1 MVVNLKKYRDFL
13 LSKEAEKRYLESKK
27 EDIGGEL
34 STLQQSLSDL
44 TEAQDIMNAVGVLAQ
59 TEVKEVIES
68 LVTKALQSIYGPEY
82 SFEIENAVLRNQPE
96 TYFYVV
102 INGVRNS
109 LREELGGGVV
119 DTVGFA
125 LRVILWALQSARTDN
140 ILILDEPMRNLRDP
154 DRLIQFGQ
162 LIREIS
168 SMLNLQ
174 FVINSNEAL
183 LKEVGDVVFEVSKF
197 GNESKVVKYAKNP
210 IP

>member
-1 MVVNLKKYRDFL
+1 MIDLKKYRDFL
-13 LSKEAEKRYLESKK
+13 LSKDAEKRYLENKRVVISK
-27 EDIGGEL
+27 EL
-34 STLQQSLSDL
+34 FDLQQSLSDL

-125 LRVILWALQSARTDN
+125 LRVILWALQNTRTDN
-140 ILILDEPMRNLRDP
+140 VLILDEPFRNLSRNH
-154 DRLIQFGQ
+154 IGQ
-162 LIREIS
+162 VKEMIKYLS
-168 SMLNLQ
+168 
-174 FVINSNEAL
+174 EAL
-183 LKEVGDVVFEVSKF
+183 GLQIIIVSHIEELGEEAGAVFCVEQINGTSFVK
-197 GNESKVVKYAKNP
+197 KVM
-210 IP
+210 